1 MTVPNPSA
9 EARILTIASAREH
22 VMFNPSNPYGSRG
35 SVMDLLAG
43 GPKQH
48 QFVVSR
54 RRTRFG
60 DCLWSPASAWCYA

>member
-1 MTVPNPSA
+1 M
-9 EARILTIASAREH
+9 L
-22 VMFNPSNPYGSRG
+22 NPSNPYGSRG

-43 GPKQH
+43 GSRQH